1 MSTHASICVN
11 YERKSV
17 CRWICVSPSDGV
29 VITNLIT
36 EIKIAKD
43 VVIVYI
49 AAYDVI
55 SSLYKDEMMVTEG

>member
-1 MSTHASICVN
+1 M
-11 YERKSV
+11 
-17 CRWICVSPSDGV
+17 CVSPSDGV

-36 EIKIAKD
+36 ETKIAKN
-43 VVIVYI
+43 VVIVYT